1 MQSSLRSWT
10 LVKHQTSRSG
20 ETPSD
25 RAGDYSDAD
34 KGNSRLEPGA
44 AAADSLQFAIC
55 KFSQRFIHG
64 FPSVVAITLSAS
76 CL

>member
-44 AAADSLQFAIC
+44 AAADSLH
-55 KFSQRFIHG
+55 RY
-64 FPSVVAITLSAS
+64 L
-76 CL
+76 